1 MLDVF
6 VFSYLFIYC
15 RSTVFIEAA
24 CFEFHLERFSE
35 LAGIKAALHKIHC
48 IDIYIYSI
56 LMHKTSCVRTEAA
69 STCYGGSMR
78 AFPSQVHIG
87 MNTQDSRDEG
97 CSITQRQLFSVDAH
111 SGVLFTVL
119 YCFLDEVG
127 DPPIANSRGLGSF
140 WR

>member
-1 MLDVF
+1 MFLCF
-6 VFSYLFIYC
+6 PIYLYTVDLQYLSRLRASNSIWSASLSSLVSRRLCTKSIALIY
-15 RSTVFIEAA
+15 
-24 CFEFHLERFSE
+24 
-35 LAGIKAALHKIHC
+35 
-48 IDIYIYSI
+48 IYIYSI